1 MENSNREEIVRIET
15 KIESIENN
23 VSEVKDK
30 VLNLSDN
37 INNLVVALT
46 KNAEQSLESKRQIN
60 ELKNDVKILYK
71 KIDENKTFLWKMAI
85 AIVLISNT
93 STIGH
98 VVTKI
103 LGL

>member
-71 KIDENKTFLWKMAI
+71 KNNGKHFK
-85 AIVLISNT
+85 
-93 STIGH
+93 
-98 VVTKI
+98 K
-103 LGL
+103 